1 VIDPAGTIRTM
12 IGDGAP
18 GYAVIGQ
25 PAGTAPLNDP
35 ESVLVRANGAVV
47 ISDGDTGRLLVLDPN
62 GKVALLAGPAEHSI
76 AEAMRLFGDDDPHA
90 RTAYEKRLR
99 AAGLKE

>member
-1 VIDPAGTIRTM
+1 M
-12 IGDGAP
+12 
-18 GYAVIGQ
+18 IGQ

-76 AEAMRLFGDDDPHA
+76 AEAMRLFGADDPHA
-90 RTAYEKRLR
+90 RTAYEKRLH
-99 AAGLKE
+99 ASGLKE